1 MAVTKE
7 ERRRKRSGDERGAAT
22 KDVAE
27 KILLVQ
33 RSATR
38 ETVAKPVLKHGTQ
51 ICYAATRET
60 VAKPV
65 LKHSI
70 IPKYI

>member
-38 ETVAKPVLKHGTQ
+38 ETVAKPVLKHSTQ
-51 ICYAATRET
+51 IYMICDT
-60 VAKPV
+60 
-65 LKHSI
+65 
-70 IPKYI
+70 